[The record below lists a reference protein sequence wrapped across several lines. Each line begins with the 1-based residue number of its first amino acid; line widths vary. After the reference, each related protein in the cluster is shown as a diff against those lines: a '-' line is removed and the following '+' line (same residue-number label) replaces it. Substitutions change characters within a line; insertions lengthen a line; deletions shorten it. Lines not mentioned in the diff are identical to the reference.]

1 MARLT
6 SGTIYVGIRGH
17 VVALDRRT
25 GDELWR
31 THLKGASFVYVQR
44 DEDLLLA
51 TCSGE
56 VFALRPRTGELV
68 WHNRLKG
75 MGMGFTTVIGDA
87 GAAAAGVAGIAAL
100 EAQRQAAAAAA
111 AT

>member
-1 MARLT
+1 MARIT
-6 SGTIYVGIRGH
+6 SGVVHVGIKGH
-17 VVALDRRT
+17 VIALDRRT

-31 THLKGASFVYVQR
+31 THLKGASFVYLQR
-44 DEDLLLA
+44 DDDLLLA

-56 VFALRPRTGELV
+56 VFAIRPKTGELV
-68 WHNRLKG
+68 WHNPLKG

-87 GAAAAGVAGIAAL
+87 GAGAPGVAGIAAL